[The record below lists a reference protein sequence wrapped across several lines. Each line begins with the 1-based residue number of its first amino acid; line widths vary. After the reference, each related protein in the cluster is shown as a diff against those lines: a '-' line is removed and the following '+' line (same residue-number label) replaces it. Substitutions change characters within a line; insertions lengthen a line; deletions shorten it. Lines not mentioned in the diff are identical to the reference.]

1 MRQSHMLSKSTPSNM
16 PLFTRQRAK
25 SVLPLLLAKASNH
38 VTWIND
44 VTVSPT
50 YKSLLVYD

>member
-1 MRQSHMLSKSTPSNM
+1 MLSKSTPSNV
-16 PLFTRQRAK
+16 PLFARQRAK
-25 SVLPLLLAKASNH
+25 SVLPSLLAKASNC

-50 YKSLLVYD
+50 YKSLLVYN